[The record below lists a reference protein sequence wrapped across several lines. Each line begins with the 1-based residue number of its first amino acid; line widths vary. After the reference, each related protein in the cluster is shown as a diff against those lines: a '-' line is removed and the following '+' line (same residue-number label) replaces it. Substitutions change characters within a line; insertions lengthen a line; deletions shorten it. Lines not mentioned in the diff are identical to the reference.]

1 MAKNQAGA
9 SPTAEILALAAHGLM
24 AKSPVITAAD
34 SFEQGVAVEDTNNYT
49 EPPDWPQ
56 SMRLYQGAALLKAGD
71 YEKAEAVF
79 RRDLLWHQN
88 NSWSL
93 YGLMRA
99 LEAQGKAEAASEIR
113 KQWEFDLGQCRRR
126 VSAPVFL

>member
-1 MAKNQAGA
+1 M
-9 SPTAEILALAAHGLM
+9 
-24 AKSPVITAAD
+24 
-34 SFEQGVAVEDTNNYT
+34 EDTNNYT

-56 SMRLYQGAALLKAGD
+56 SMRLYQGAALLKAGA

-79 RRDLLWHQN
+79 RRDLLWHKN
-88 NSWSL
+88 NGWSL

-113 KQWEFDLGQCRRR
+113 EQESIWANADVEL
-126 VSAPVFL
+126 SAPVFL